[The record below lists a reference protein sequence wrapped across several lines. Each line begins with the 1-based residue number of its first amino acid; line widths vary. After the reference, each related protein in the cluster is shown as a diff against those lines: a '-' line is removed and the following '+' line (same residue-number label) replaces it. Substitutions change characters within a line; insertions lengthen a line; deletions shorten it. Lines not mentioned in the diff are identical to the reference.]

1 MNREEAVMRDVER
14 LKREGRM
21 RKKMRVEEEGR
32 I

>member
-1 MNREEAVMRDVER
+1 MNREEAVMRDAER
-14 LKREGRM
+14 LKREGRT

>member
-1 MNREEAVMRDVER
+1 MNREEAVMRDAER